1 MQDRE
6 MSTPTIGAGEINAAE
21 YFDPKS
27 TTCGLAAAIAAL
39 PTRGGR
45 VHLPAGTY
53 VLRRSVYLPTGV
65 SLVGE
70 GAATVLT
77 IRPLHQ
83 VLLARDCRRGGR
95 SFVCHT
101 RPPFALGD
109 EVGLIDEEMRGWWGT
124 HGIVE
129 KIEDRRVHLNVPFN
143 RQLKVERQARAVNL
157 FPAIWSHQEND
168 IEIRDLVVQGPVDY
182 SGHWWNF
189 TFAAIHLHD
198 CQRVRVLNCTVH
210 HWPSDGI
217 GVQGG
222 NDVQVAQC
230 QAHDCRGHGFHPGT
244 NLGRSVWSHNIGRG
258 NGGDGLFFCARVHR
272 SICSD
277 SVFSEN
283 ALNGIG
289 GVANGGDHHNI
300 INANVCAD
308 NALCG
313 IDANRGEEQIISGNL
328 VMNNSQ
334 AHPGTWPGI
343 RLHDLERSIVQG
355 NRCADDQETPTQ
367 KRGIIESGTSD
378 YNLLSA
384 NLCVGMPEAVT
395 LVGRHSRAE
404 GNLV

>member
-1 MQDRE
+1 
-6 MSTPTIGAGEINAAE
+6 
-21 YFDPKS
+21 
-27 TTCGLAAAIAAL
+27 
-39 PTRGGR
+39 
-45 VHLPAGTY
+45 
-53 VLRRSVYLPTGV
+53 
-65 SLVGE
+65 
-70 GAATVLT
+70 
-77 IRPLHQ
+77 
-83 VLLARDCRRGGR
+83 
-95 SFVCHT
+95 
-101 RPPFALGD
+101 
-109 EVGLIDEEMRGWWGT
+109 
-124 HGIVE
+124 
-129 KIEDRRVHLNVPFN
+129 
-143 RQLKVERQARAVNL
+143 
-157 FPAIWSHQEND
+157 
-168 IEIRDLVVQGPVDY
+168 
-182 SGHWWNF
+182 
-189 TFAAIHLHD
+189 
-198 CQRVRVLNCTVH
+198 
-210 HWPSDGI
+210 
-217 GVQGG
+217 
-222 NDVQVAQC
+222 
-230 QAHDCRGHGFHPGT
+230 
-244 NLGRSVWSHNIGRG
+244 
-258 NGGDGLFFCARVHR
+258 VHR